1 MANSTTY
8 RADREEWVELLGTS
22 PSDSTLDFVGL
33 SRHTW
38 RLILS
43 DRAPPV
49 PSAAFRLARYL
60 RRFELSDL
68 AGPAWEGFEIRGETL
83 LFPGLKYPLS
93 AADLRATWFQL
104 QELRLLRNQI
114 EILKRDLERAEMAEQ
129 AAEKTALYWRR
140 QCGLEARA
148 GLMLAGML

>member
-1 MANSTTY
+1 MANSITY
-8 RADREEWVELLGTS
+8 RADREEWVELLGRS
-22 PSDSTLDFVGL
+22 PSDSTLEFVGL

-43 DRAPPV
+43 DRAPLV

-83 LFPGLKYPLS
+83 LFPGLKRPLT
-93 AADLRATWFQL
+93 AAELKSTWWML
-104 QELRLLRNQI
+104 QENRLLKNDVAR
-114 EILKRDLERAEMAEQ
+114 LKLDLERSEQ
-129 AAEKTALYWRR
+129 AELQAEKIALYWRR
-140 QCGLEARA
+140 QCSLEARA
-148 GLMLAGML
+148 GLMLASL